1 MCYAGKE
8 FPIMGVGMVLIEHH
22 VAFENL
28 TKLLWAESIIEFV
41 TMGKLKCF

>member
-1 MCYAGKE
+1 
-8 FPIMGVGMVLIEHH
+8 MVLIEHH
-22 VAFENL
+22 VLGLSDRCVAFENL